1 MKPTKVIRRR
11 GLQCPFNSSQY
22 MSIALHAITTTSYII
37 FAATGC
43 LEGTL
48 LLVSLVLFTILT
60 TFIVVAWL
68 FTSMVDASQPPS
80 HCGERLLCGSLYCFK
95 RAQLKTRYC
104 AVSKKK
110 VPQMDHFC
118 VWMNTTIGSRNY
130 PSFFMV
136 ALFSTV
142 LMWFQMGLS
151 IVALVNNS
159 AKEIVVAALVSSLF
173 QLLCALLV
181 ATPYTTLLMFHVHLI
196 LKQISTFDFLMLR
209 AQKKAALRKA
219 LKIAEKK
226 ALAGKDGTAAASP
239 VVPVPNT
246 NTSSGSEEEKKT
258 EIDIENG
265 PNGTTAYLQKK

>member
-1 MKPTKVIRRR
+1 
-11 GLQCPFNSSQY
+11 
-22 MSIALHAITTTSYII
+22 
-37 FAATGC
+37 
-43 LEGTL
+43 
-48 LLVSLVLFTILT
+48 
-60 TFIVVAWL
+60 
-68 FTSMVDASQPPS
+68 
-80 HCGERLLCGSLYCFK
+80 
-95 RAQLKTRYC
+95 
-104 AVSKKK
+104 
-110 VPQMDHFC
+110 MDHFC

-142 LMWFQMGLS
+142 LMWFQIGLS

-159 AKEIVVAALVSSLF
+159 AKEIVVATLVSSLF
-173 QLLCALLV
+173 QLVCALLV

-196 LKQISTFDFLMLR
+196 IKQISTFDFLMLR

-226 ALAGKDGTAAASP
+226 ALAEKDGTAASP
-239 VVPVPNT
+239 VVPVTNT